1 MDNYIYSKIALGL
14 LASGVIGFFIGGW
27 WAWSVFGAWRRR
39 TTGAHEAAVQG
50 YEDQIAESGRRLD
63 DEKARWAEAYAAA
76 EASEA
81 RVRAL
86 EARLRSME
94 GGGSRDESQAAEANP
109 DWQERLDTA
118 LAQNATVIQV
128 LEDQVAES
136 ARSLENEKARYAEA
150 SAAAEAN
157 LIRIRELEAQLQSL
171 EESRQTKDVDTSAA
185 PPEDGLR
192 ERLDAALAEKE
203 SALQALE
210 ARFAAEAA
218 AHEESKT
225 RFDGIVMEKDRTISE
240 LLAKIDSLSGAETK
254 LEEARARQVA
264 LEEQVADYRQ
274 TIDTW
279 EEHVNTLTRDQ
290 AAKLEAAQAENT
302 RLLQDLEALQANLS
316 ERNEAISRLEADAA
330 LLSHVRQSMRERQT
344 RIDGLKLQL
353 DHANEALHKTEAQ
366 LAEVKR
372 FADASRDQQA
382 LERDAA
388 ITRLQG
394 ELDAVRANLSDRN
407 EDISRLEAD
416 AALLSHMRQ
425 SMRERQTRID
435 GLKLQL
441 DQAREALA
449 HAHAGLSQES
459 EISHLKEDIAALR
472 TRLSE
477 RNEAISRLEADAAL
491 LSHVRQSMRE
501 RQTRIDGLKLQ
512 LDHMRDALQKSEAE
526 LAEVKRFAESS
537 RDQQARERDAE
548 IASLK
553 ADLES
558 VRSNLSER
566 NNDISRLEAD
576 AALLSHVRQSMR
588 ERQTRIDGLTLQLS
602 NAKKEL
608 AEAHAAKAVDPGQI
622 EEWAQALAEKD
633 RQIQLLESNVLA
645 SGHDLQPEVDRL
657 RTEIQDRDE
666 QIAAWES
673 RYEASVSELQERIRE
688 LESKP
693 VAATAIGAP
702 PEEVQAKLRL
712 ATMRGIQFRPDSDEI
727 DPASLAILDDAIEAL
742 RQLDG
747 GSTVEIAGHTDA
759 WGDDMANLHLS
770 ERRAHAVKDFLVTRG
785 VDGSKLMTRGYG
797 GSRPIADNLSADGR
811 YANRRIE
818 FVVRG

>member
-39 TTGAHEAAVQG
+39 TSGAHEAAVQG
-50 YEDQIAESGRRLD
+50 YEDQIAESGRQLN
-63 DEKARWAEAYAAA
+63 DEKAKWAEACAAA
-76 EASEA
+76 EAAEA
-81 RVRAL
+81 RARGL
-86 EARLRSME
+86 EARLRSFE
-94 GGGSRDESQAAEANP
+94 GASRAQQPETAYGAEQAPQDAELAEKMMLIRTLEDQLAGFARKLDEEKARCAEALT
-109 DWQERLDTA
+109 EKS
-118 LAQNATVIQV
+118 ATIRS
-128 LEDQVAES
+128 LEDQVAELTRTL
-136 ARSLENEKARYAEA
+136 AAEKASRVEVVAVAEG
-150 SAAAEAN
+150 
-157 LIRIRELEAQLQSL
+157 
-171 EESRQTKDVDTSAA
+171 
-185 PPEDGLR
+185 PEQPEPGEWR
-192 ERLDAALAEKE
+192 ERLETALAGKEAALE
-203 SALQALE
+203 SLE

-218 AHEESKT
+218 AHEETKT
-225 RFDGIVMEKDRTISE
+225 RFDGIVTEKDRTISE
-240 LLAKIDSLSGAETK
+240 LLARIDSLSGAETK
-254 LEEARARQVA
+254 LEEARTRQTA

-279 EEHVNTLTRDQ
+279 EDHVNALTRDQ
-290 AAKLEAAQAENT
+290 AAKLEEAQAENA
-302 RLLQDLEALQANLS
+302 RLRQQLDSMQVNLS

-353 DHANEALHKTEAQ
+353 DHANEALQKTEAQ

-372 FADASRDQQA
+372 FAEASRDQQA
-382 LERDAA
+382 RERDSEIA
-388 ITRLQG
+388 RLQG
-394 ELDAVRANLSDRN
+394 ELDAVRLNLSERN
-407 EDISRLEAD
+407 EAISRLEAD

-441 DQAREALA
+441 DQAREALS
-449 HAHAGLSQES
+449 HAHAGMSQES
-459 EISHLKEDIAALR
+459 EITHLREDVAALR

-512 LDHMRDALQKSEAE
+512 LDQMREALQKSEAE

-553 ADLES
+553 AELEA
-558 VRSNLSER
+558 VRANLSER

-602 NAKKEL
+602 NARQ
-608 AEAHAAKAVDPGQI
+608 AAKGVDP
-622 EEWAQALAEKD
+622 AQ
-633 RQIQLLESNVLA
+633 
-645 SGHDLQPEVDRL
+645 VDRL
-657 RTEIQDRDE
+657 RAELQDRDE
-666 QIAAWES
+666 QLAAWES
-673 RYEASVSELQERIRE
+673 RYEASIGELQERIRE

-693 VAATAIGAP
+693 ATAAAVGAAP
-702 PEEVQAKLRL
+702 AEVQAKLRL

-727 DPASLAILDDAIEAL
+727 DPASVAILEDAVEAL
-742 RQLDG
+742 RHLDG

-770 ERRAHAVKDFLVTRG
+770 ERRARAVREFLMSRG

-797 GSRPIADNLSADGR
+797 GSRPIADNLTADGR

>member
-50 YEDQIAESGRRLD
+50 YEDQIAESGRQLN
-63 DEKARWAEAYAAA
+63 DEKAKWAEACAAA

-81 RVRAL
+81 RARAL
-86 EARLRSME
+86 EARLRSVEEASKAQQPAAAE
-94 GGGSRDESQAAEANP
+94 GGSAAAPGPQDAELAEKTLVIRTLEDQLADFARRLDEEKARKSEAAAAAAEKEAAIR
-109 DWQERLDTA
+109 Q
-118 LAQNATVIQV
+118 
-128 LEDQVAES
+128 LEDQVSELT
-136 ARSLENEKARYAEA
+136 RRLDEEKPAP
-150 SAAAEAN
+150 AAAESGAW
-157 LIRIRELEAQLQSL
+157 R
-171 EESRQTKDVDTSAA
+171 D
-185 PPEDGLR
+185 
-192 ERLDAALAEKE
+192 RLDAALAEKE
-203 SALQALE
+203 SALETLE
-210 ARFAAEAA
+210 TRFAAEAA

-254 LEEARARQVA
+254 LEEARARQAA

-290 AAKLEAAQAENT
+290 AAKLEAAQTENT
-302 RLLQDLEALQANLS
+302 RLQQDLESLQANLS

-353 DHANEALHKTEAQ
+353 DQALDACRKTEAQ

-372 FADASRDQQA
+372 FAEASRDQQA
-382 LERDAA
+382 RERDAEIA
-388 ITRLQG
+388 RLQS

-441 DQAREALA
+441 EQAREALTQS
-449 HAHAGLSQES
+449 HAGMSQES

-472 TRLSE
+472 MRLSE

-512 LDHMRDALQKSEAE
+512 LDHMREALQKTEAE

-553 ADLES
+553 AELEA
-558 VRSNLSER
+558 VRSNLTER
-566 NNDISRLEAD
+566 NNDMSRLEAD

-602 NAKKEL
+602 NARKEL
-608 AEAHAAKAVDPGQI
+608 AEAQAAKGGVDHPAQI
-622 EEWAQALAEKD
+622 E
-633 RQIQLLESNVLA
+633 
-645 SGHDLQPEVDRL
+645 RL
-657 RTEIQDRDE
+657 RAELQDRDE
-666 QIAAWES
+666 QLAAWES
-673 RYEASVSELQERIRE
+673 RYEASVGELQERIRE

-693 VAATAIGAP
+693 ATVAAVGAAP
-702 PEEVQAKLRL
+702 AEVQAKLRL

-727 DPASLAILDDAIEAL
+727 DPASLAILEGAVDAL
-742 RQLDG
+742 RHLDG

-770 ERRAHAVKDFLVTRG
+770 ERRARAVRDFLVAHG

-797 GSRPIADNLSADGR
+797 GSRPIADNLTADGR

>member
-50 YEDQIAESGRRLD
+50 YEDQIAESGRQLN
-63 DEKARWAEAYAAA
+63 DEKAKWAEACAAA

-81 RVRAL
+81 RARAL
-86 EARLRSME
+86 EARLRSVEEASKAQQPAAAE
-94 GGGSRDESQAAEANP
+94 GGSAAAQGPQDAELAEKTLVIRTLEDQLADFARRLDEEKARKSEAAAAAAEKEAAI
-109 DWQERLDTA
+109 RR
-118 LAQNATVIQV
+118 
-128 LEDQVAES
+128 LEDQVSELT
-136 ARSLENEKARYAEA
+136 RRLDEEKPAP
-150 SAAAEAN
+150 AAAESGAW
-157 LIRIRELEAQLQSL
+157 R
-171 EESRQTKDVDTSAA
+171 D
-185 PPEDGLR
+185 
-192 ERLDAALAEKE
+192 RLDAALAEKE
-203 SALQALE
+203 SALEMLE
-210 ARFAAEAA
+210 TRFAAEAA

-254 LEEARARQVA
+254 LEEARARQAA

-290 AAKLEAAQAENT
+290 AAKLEAAQTENT
-302 RLLQDLEALQANLS
+302 RLQQDLESLQANLS

-353 DHANEALHKTEAQ
+353 DQALEACRKTEAQ

-372 FADASRDQQA
+372 FAEASRDQQA
-382 LERDAA
+382 RERDAEIA
-388 ITRLQG
+388 RLQS

-441 DQAREALA
+441 EQAREALT
-449 HAHAGLSQES
+449 HAHAGMSQES
-459 EISHLKEDIAALR
+459 EISHLKEDISALR
-472 TRLSE
+472 LRLSE

-512 LDHMRDALQKSEAE
+512 LDHMREALQKTEAE

-553 ADLES
+553 AELEA
-558 VRSNLSER
+558 VRSNLTER
-566 NNDISRLEAD
+566 NNDMSRLEAD

-602 NAKKEL
+602 NARKEL
-608 AEAHAAKAVDPGQI
+608 AEAQAAKGGVDHPAQI
-622 EEWAQALAEKD
+622 E
-633 RQIQLLESNVLA
+633 
-645 SGHDLQPEVDRL
+645 RL
-657 RTEIQDRDE
+657 RAELQDRDE
-666 QIAAWES
+666 QLAAWES
-673 RYEASVSELQERIRE
+673 RYEASVGELQERIRE

-693 VAATAIGAP
+693 ATVAAVGAAP
-702 PEEVQAKLRL
+702 AEVQAKLRL

-727 DPASLAILDDAIEAL
+727 DPASLAILEGAVDAL
-742 RQLDG
+742 RHLDG

-770 ERRAHAVKDFLVTRG
+770 ERRARAVRDFLVAHG

-797 GSRPIADNLSADGR
+797 GSRPIADNLTADGR